1 MLLFDDLQLV
11 FLCLGNSLKCDGGG
25 VDYSWLGGIEGK
37 CTAAAGYL
45 LCWCMEGSLRRGI
58 GDRIRDLEG

>member
-25 VDYSWLGGIEGK
+25 VDYSWLGGIEGEMH
-37 CTAAAGYL
+37 CSGRVPTL
-45 LCWCMEGSLRRGI
+45 LVHGGI
-58 GDRIRDLEG
+58 SETWDWGQD